1 MYCVKAAKLN
11 KTNQQ
16 ISKYIFSHWQLYIE
30 ANIFHNY
37 SCISKLSLYIIRVHV
52 FSSEQQCWKVTS
64 SQIFPYALYNYN
76 SRYSKQSFQDTI
88 KLKTEIT
95 NLEKDTSLY

>member
-1 MYCVKAAKLN
+1 M
-11 KTNQQ
+11 
-16 ISKYIFSHWQLYIE
+16 FSLQ
-30 ANIFHNY
+30 NN
-37 SCISKLSLYIIRVHV
+37 
-52 FSSEQQCWKVTS
+52 SSWKVNS
-64 SQIFPYALYNYN
+64 SQIFPYTLDNYN